1 MINNEGKVAVIFGV
15 RNESSIAWDVALK
28 LHRSGCKVALSYM
41 ADTKAEVLHLME
53 QNGMNAVF
61 AAEVDVRNEEEITAF
76 IKHAHDGL
84 GPINYVL
91 HGVAFGSQ
99 NVMCYTIPGV
109 DEPAP
114 EYINIPFEEF
124 PFTPYPNF
132 CIISFGILNIRIY
145 FFE

>member
-53 QNGMNAVF
+53 QNGMDAAF

-76 IKHAHDGL
+76 IKAAHDGL
-84 GPINYVL
+84 GRCGDV
-91 HGVAFGSQ
+91 GMVAKGFARMHVADVQFDQRHARALDASCKATL
-99 NVMCYTIPGV
+99 VWV
-109 DEPAP
+109 
-114 EYINIPFEEF
+114 
-124 PFTPYPNF
+124 
-132 CIISFGILNIRIY
+132 
-145 FFE
+145 